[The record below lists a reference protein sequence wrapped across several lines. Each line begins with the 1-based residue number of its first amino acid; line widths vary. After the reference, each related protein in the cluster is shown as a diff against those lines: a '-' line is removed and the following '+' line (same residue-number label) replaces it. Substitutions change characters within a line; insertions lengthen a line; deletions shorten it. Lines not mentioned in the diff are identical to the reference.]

1 MLLLT
6 MGAVGFVLL
15 IACANV
21 ANLMLARATARRREI
36 AIRCALGASRGRI
49 VRQLLTESIIVGL
62 AAVPFGVLLAS
73 WGLDLLQRAGSDG
86 VSNVEVPIDGPV
98 LTFTIAIA
106 IITSLV
112 FGLAPALHA
121 VRGATRDALTGSGTG
136 SSGGR
141 PQKRMRNALVVAEVA
156 MSVILLVGASLFVRS
171 FQYLLRLETGF
182 DTSHIAVLRVQ
193 IPPERAGSPE
203 ALSARVEEV
212 VERVAAVPDVEAV
225 GASDL
230 LPLRGGGAR
239 TPVVLEGSAVAS
251 DAAPVVLAIGVTSR
265 YFESLNVPVL
275 RGRGFARSEAQ
286 RLSYTAVINERMA
299 ARLWPD
305 HDALGRRFRVAG
317 DAAERWFTVI
327 GIARDL
333 PNWDLSDRPVST
345 AYVPF
350 AHAPVDDP
358 RLVIRARGNPLATIA
373 PARAGLRDLDPTI
386 VVFEEM
392 SMDDVH
398 RSAFWR
404 QRMFGGTLGTFGIV
418 AIVLA
423 AVGLYGV
430 LAYLVSHR
438 TREIGIR
445 MALGAERRDV
455 IGMVVRQGLGLV
467 LGGVVVGL
475 PVALAVARV
484 ARGQLHGVTA
494 TDPISFIGVAL
505 LLVIVG
511 LLASHMPARRA
522 AAVSPAISMRE

>member
-1 MLLLT
+1 
-6 MGAVGFVLL
+6 
-15 IACANV
+15 
-21 ANLMLARATARRREI
+21 
-36 AIRCALGASRGRI
+36 
-49 VRQLLTESIIVGL
+49 
-62 AAVPFGVLLAS
+62 
-73 WGLDLLQRAGSDG
+73 
-86 VSNVEVPIDGPV
+86 
-98 LTFTIAIA
+98 
-106 IITSLV
+106 
-112 FGLAPALHA
+112 
-121 VRGATRDALTGSGTG
+121 
-136 SSGGR
+136 
-141 PQKRMRNALVVAEVA
+141 
-156 MSVILLVGASLFVRS
+156 
-171 FQYLLRLETGF
+171 
-182 DTSHIAVLRVQ
+182 
-193 IPPERAGSPE
+193 
-203 ALSARVEEV
+203 
-212 VERVAAVPDVEAV
+212 
-225 GASDL
+225 
-230 LPLRGGGAR
+230 
-239 TPVVLEGSAVAS
+239 
-251 DAAPVVLAIGVTSR
+251 
-265 YFESLNVPVL
+265 
-275 RGRGFARSEAQ
+275 
-286 RLSYTAVINERMA
+286 
-299 ARLWPD
+299 
-305 HDALGRRFRVAG
+305 
-317 DAAERWFTVI
+317 VI